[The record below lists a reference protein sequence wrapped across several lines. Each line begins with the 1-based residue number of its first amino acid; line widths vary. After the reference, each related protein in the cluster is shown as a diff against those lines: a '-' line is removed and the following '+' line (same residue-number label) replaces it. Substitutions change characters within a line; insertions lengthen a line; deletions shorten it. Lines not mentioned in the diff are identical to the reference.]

1 MDIKANFSHLS
12 VTEKIFRYTFS
23 TKPAL
28 NLGALFSDGTEFYRS
43 PEEPLIGDDLRIR
56 FRTGMDNVGQVFL
69 VWNQERYEMKKGFS
83 DQMFD
88 YYEYTILDLPDQ
100 MCDYYFEI
108 RVGRITCFYNKIG
121 AAKDLNAY
129 YNFQIAPG
137 FVTPEWAKGAVF
149 YQIFVER
156 FCNGDESNDVLDNE
170 YSYIGDGTRQ
180 IKDWG
185 KYPDAMDVR
194 CFYGGDLQGVM
205 NKLDYLQDLGVDV
218 IYLNPIFVSPSNHKY
233 DSQDYD
239 YVDPHFGRI
248 VKDEGECLSYGQAP
262 NKEATRYITRV
273 TDKENLEASNQLF
286 IELVEEVDRKSVV

>member
-137 FVTPEWAKGAVF
+137 FVTPEWAKGA
-149 YQIFVER
+149 
-156 FCNGDESNDVLDNE
+156 
-170 YSYIGDGTRQ
+170 
-180 IKDWG
+180 
-185 KYPDAMDVR
+185 
-194 CFYGGDLQGVM
+194 
-205 NKLDYLQDLGVDV
+205 
-218 IYLNPIFVSPSNHKY
+218 
-233 DSQDYD
+233 
-239 YVDPHFGRI
+239 
-248 VKDEGECLSYGQAP
+248 
-262 NKEATRYITRV
+262 
-273 TDKENLEASNQLF
+273 
-286 IELVEEVDRKSVV
+286 DRKSVV